1 MEIQISVS
9 GNVLILFRFFKYFEF
24 LFLSES
30 IIFFCRSSKGSSS
43 HCSSADTGSD
53 SCSANVRDTYFYV
66 RVLAYSRLSHA
77 KLEITG
83 GNIASVEEVDAV
95 DEITISPTTI
105 SPSTLTSVSKFSI
118 LIFVKYKCKFHD
130 LVPFLDQIY
139 PRQGRKWR
147 MGKVGNCP
155 SSFLPQ

>member
-43 HCSSADTGSD
+43 HCASADTGSD

-66 RVLAYSRLSHA
+66 RVLAYSRLSNA
-77 KLEITG
+77 KLEITS

-95 DEITISPTTI
+95 DQTTISPT
-105 SPSTLTSVSKFSI
+105 TLTSVSKFSI
-118 LIFVKYKCKFHD
+118 PILVQYACKFPN

-139 PRQGRKWR
+139 QPFD
-147 MGKVGNCP
+147 KVLC
-155 SSFLPQ
+155 

>member
-43 HCSSADTGSD
+43 HCASADTGSD

-66 RVLAYSRLSHA
+66 RVLAYSRLSNA

-83 GNIASVEEVDAV
+83 GNIASVEEVNVV
-95 DEITISPTTI
+95 DHIPPPPTTI
-105 SPSTLTSVSKFSI
+105 SPITLRSVSKFSI
-118 LIFVKYKCKFHD
+118 LVLVLYAYKFTN

-139 PRQGRKWR
+139 QPFDK
-147 MGKVGNCP
+147 
-155 SSFLPQ
+155 FLCWKDF

>member
-43 HCSSADTGSD
+43 HCASADAGSD
-53 SCSANVRDTYFYV
+53 SCSINVRDTYFYV
-66 RVLAYSRLSHA
+66 RVQAYSRLSNA

-83 GNIASVEEVDAV
+83 GNIASVEEVDVV
-95 DEITISPTTI
+95 DQTTISSTTI
-105 SPSTLTSVSKFSI
+105 SPASLTSVSKFSI
-118 LIFVKYKCKFHD
+118 LI
-130 LVPFLDQIY
+130 LVQDVCQFSD
-139 PRQGRKWR
+139 
-147 MGKVGNCP
+147 
-155 SSFLPQ
+155 